1 MIAFGMAANIP
12 GHSATEWGAVNV
24 AFVCC
29 VTECLW
35 TYAYECVYLV
45 FPVYSNPNPLQAI
58 TKTAQNLPYS
68 MRNGNMNTRAY
79 ISVISHRRPATNVE
93 SSANTVLAEFESL
106 PLSPLSSHVKSK
118 RCMTVHIT
126 TFK

>member
-1 MIAFGMAANIP
+1 MYLLWELALIAFGMAANIP

-45 FPVYSNPNPLQAI
+45 FPVWNK
-58 TKTAQNLPYS
+58 TKSTT
-68 MRNGNMNTRAY
+68 GNNKD
-79 ISVISHRRPATNVE
+79 
-93 SSANTVLAEFESL
+93 SS
-106 PLSPLSSHVKSK
+106 KSAL
-118 RCMTVHIT
+118 
-126 TFK
+126 